1 MPAGDLVTVDFTAEL
16 RATLMGV
23 GTIYE
28 IESGTVMITGLG
40 TPPTKTYDLDLTD
53 LDGAYGGRD
62 RLQPRVITVPIVIA
76 TGSPAT
82 AMNGLKTMNTT
93 WAPSTTDI
101 PLYMRMP
108 GFDKFHVNG
117 RPRGLDADLKN
128 MQFGVIYC
136 LGTFVALTPTIITP

>member
-1 MPAGDLVTVDFTAEL
+1 MPAGDLVTVNYTAEL
-16 RATLMGV
+16 RLTLMGV
-23 GTIYE
+23 GSIYE
-28 IESGTVMITGLG
+28 IKTVTGLG
-40 TPPTKTYDLDLTD
+40 TPPTKTYDLDLTG

-62 RLQPRVITVPIVIA
+62 RLQPRVITVEFEIA
-76 TGSPAT
+76 TGSAAT
-82 AMNGLKTMNTT
+82 AMAGLTTTNTT
-93 WAPSTTDI
+93 WSPSTTDI
-101 PLYMRMP
+101 PLYLRMP